1 MPVPPPSNFNLP
13 TFIVAAVGAVTGLF
27 SAVWVVVPHVSAGA
41 KIRVTIKYVFVIPKG
56 PMFDVTAYN
65 RRRGSVEIMD
75 WGIGAGPRGRD
86 SLVFLG
92 NSAESEGDGPRKT
105 VLGLHSGSWSV
116 LARDLDHFEIN
127 RDQAV
132 SIQAVVELGN
142 GKQVWSKPLKLS
154 AGSVHQ
160 APLIVLDED

>member
-1 MPVPPPSNFNLP
+1 MQAPSNFNLP

-27 SAVWVVVPHVSAGA
+27 SAIWVVVPYLAAGA
-41 KIRVTIKYVFVIPKG
+41 KIRVTIRNVFVVPKG
-56 PMFDVTAYN
+56 PTLYVTAYN
-65 RRRGSVEIMD
+65 KRRGSVEITD

-86 SLVFLG
+86 GLVFFG
-92 NSAESEGDGPRKT
+92 NATESEGDGPRKT

-116 LARDLDHFEIN
+116 LVRDLDDFDVD

-142 GKQVWSKPLKLS
+142 GKQVWSKPLTLS
-154 AGSVHQ
+154 AGSLPEV
-160 APLIVLDED
+160 PTIVLDED